1 MNYELGQLLK
11 EYRIRKNFST
21 VQAAELINIKARTY
35 GDIENGYRDLKLD
48 ELVILSREFD
58 FDLNLF
64 FNRSGHTVVTHGE
77 NSPASGS
84 GDVINM
90 DRELI
95 SSFILL
101 VNKLSDRLDNLV

>member
-48 ELVILSREFD
+48 V
-58 FDLNLF
+58 
-64 FNRSGHTVVTHGE
+64 
-77 NSPASGS
+77 
-84 GDVINM
+84 
-90 DRELI
+90 
-95 SSFILL
+95 
-101 VNKLSDRLDNLV
+101 